1 MALPKFL
8 IRILRPYLLLLAGFM
23 VYLAY
28 AQLVDSESM
37 VYRQSQTNIITAER
51 LIHSQIE
58 AAFSKFYLLETA
70 LKTSK
75 QDINDPDFHELS
87 QGIIDYSPQYSNILY
102 TTTDSNIAYG
112 LSGQVKQADI
122 SKILW
127 HKLNTVSDK
136 FSISSLYQNPQQR
149 WVFAIKHDNPD
160 LKYQLW
166 LEFDLLHTTQQL
178 RGLKT
183 LNKGYVF
190 VVDRDTERLVFHPDP
205 SRIGDNS
212 VSYHGGI
219 SEKVAA
225 GLLFGKHEYYYQ
237 DNFKISVFDADNGLN
252 WVFVAGTDRADIL
265 NNSYPFTLT
274 AGVIASLL
282 ALAIG
287 INYLTYQ
294 LHLSLA
300 RLNGTES
307 VDEFKTQLK
316 HVLDRFC
323 YHRGIQFCLY
333 DSLNYSFYT
342 LDYHGNKK
350 LVLTDAELAARF
362 SHSALTYRNKK
373 YGDELTKKLKINSN
387 HYCIPLF
394 DGRELLGVTYVSC
407 RFPTYKCVLS
417 LIQNYAQ
424 VALANLKLRDRLRHQ
439 DPMTQLENKACLA
452 AKVSRELHSE
462 NRFIAMVDI
471 DNFKYINDKFGHPVG
486 DLVIQKTA
494 EVMRDCFPKP
504 KGICLAR
511 YGGEEFAIVFQ
522 ANDEFDAKHQLDNF
536 LTVLQRSHLT
546 LGCGDVRFT
555 ASVGFTPLET
565 SYHHVVEQADKAL
578 YQAKRLGKNR
588 VCHLKAA

>member
-75 QDINDPDFHELS
+75 QDLNDPDFRELS

-112 LSGQVKQADI
+112 LSGQVKQADT

-225 GLLFGKHEYYYQ
+225 DRK
-237 DNFKISVFDADNGLN
+237 SV
-252 WVFVAGTDRADIL
+252 V
-265 NNSYPFTLT
+265 
-274 AGVIASLL
+274 
-282 ALAIG
+282 
-287 INYLTYQ
+287 
-294 LHLSLA
+294 
-300 RLNGTES
+300 
-307 VDEFKTQLK
+307 
-316 HVLDRFC
+316 
-323 YHRGIQFCLY
+323 
-333 DSLNYSFYT
+333 
-342 LDYHGNKK
+342 
-350 LVLTDAELAARF
+350 
-362 SHSALTYRNKK
+362 
-373 YGDELTKKLKINSN
+373 
-387 HYCIPLF
+387 
-394 DGRELLGVTYVSC
+394 
-407 RFPTYKCVLS
+407 
-417 LIQNYAQ
+417 
-424 VALANLKLRDRLRHQ
+424 
-439 DPMTQLENKACLA
+439 
-452 AKVSRELHSE
+452 
-462 NRFIAMVDI
+462 
-471 DNFKYINDKFGHPVG
+471 
-486 DLVIQKTA
+486 
-494 EVMRDCFPKP
+494 
-504 KGICLAR
+504 
-511 YGGEEFAIVFQ
+511 
-522 ANDEFDAKHQLDNF
+522 
-536 LTVLQRSHLT
+536 
-546 LGCGDVRFT
+546 
-555 ASVGFTPLET
+555 
-565 SYHHVVEQADKAL
+565 
-578 YQAKRLGKNR
+578 
-588 VCHLKAA
+588 